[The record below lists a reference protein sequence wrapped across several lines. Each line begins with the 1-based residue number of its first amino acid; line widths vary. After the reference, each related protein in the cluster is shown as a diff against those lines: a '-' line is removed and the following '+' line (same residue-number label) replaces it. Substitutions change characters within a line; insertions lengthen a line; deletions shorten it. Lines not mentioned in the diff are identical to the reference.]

1 MNGENPLKPKIDD
14 QYWFELSDQ
23 LVRNTQQGPAEAAE
37 KLQTFVQWLWGIYTG
52 GAAIGLTL
60 SPQSFS
66 RVQLTLIALGSLALV
81 VVYWFAVYVQLPV
94 AVEFDPRSPTEIREA
109 YKFGVS
115 VKNRRLQW
123 TILASALAA
132 VLMTLGLVWDKIAP
146 PANAIAPWFD
156 LSLHVEG
163 KNRALA
169 LTGEIGAAG
178 TGGEIS
184 EPQKVIVKVQ
194 PAAFYGDMKPQ
205 IYALIPFGEHGRLQT
220 SLPIH
225 FNTDS
230 LNVILEWKNAGG
242 TTIRLSRMATHS
254 ELMPATVDTMQIEMR

>member
-1 MNGENPLKPKIDD
+1 MNGENPIKPKIDD

-23 LVRNTQQGPAEAAE
+23 LVRNTQQGPAEAAD
-37 KLQTFVQWLWGIYTG
+37 KLQNFVQWLWGIYTG
-52 GAAIGLTL
+52 GAVIGLTL

-66 RVQLTLIALGSLALV
+66 RVQLAFIALGSLALV

-115 VKNRRLQW
+115 VKNRRLKW
-123 TILASALAA
+123 TIIASALAA
-132 VLMTLGLVWDKIAP
+132 VLMTLGLVWDKLAP
-146 PANAIAPWFD
+146 PTNAIAPWFD
-156 LSLHVEG
+156 ISLHVEG

-178 TGGEIS
+178 TGGETTG
-184 EPQKVIVKVQ
+184 PQNVIVKVQ
-194 PAAFYGDMKPQ
+194 PATFYGDIKPE
-205 IYALIPFGEHGRLQT
+205 IHALMPFGEHGRLQT

-230 LNVILEWKNAGG
+230 LNVILEWKDARG
-242 TTIRLSRMATHS
+242 TTIRLSRMVTNW
-254 ELMPATVDTMQIEMR
+254 ELTPAPMDTAQMLMR